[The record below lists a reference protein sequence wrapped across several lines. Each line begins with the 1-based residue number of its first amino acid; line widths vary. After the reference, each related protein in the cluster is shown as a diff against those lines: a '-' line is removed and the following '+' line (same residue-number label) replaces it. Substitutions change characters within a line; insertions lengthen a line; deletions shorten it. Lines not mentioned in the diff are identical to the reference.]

1 MVFWSLNVKAV
12 WPIYCLKK
20 WSSTTL
26 FSSGMQLQKLSLMCT
41 RLIIKRNFHAHSHPL
56 IMQYM
61 NEVWHNL
68 KFHLHII
75 KDHTTLYNYV
85 SSKLVLRI
93 TILILHHKIYICW
106 YKWWCTICIGR
117 EYMKKDID
125 LIVIWL
131 NAHI

>member
-75 KDHTTLYNYV
+75 KDHTTLCNYV
-85 SSKLVLRI
+85 SSKSVLRI
-93 TILILHHKIYICW
+93 TASVLFWYYTIRYTYVDLNGDVQYVLEGHIWRKISI
-106 YKWWCTICIGR
+106 
-117 EYMKKDID
+117 
-125 LIVIWL
+125 
-131 NAHI
+131 